1 MITTL
6 LLFISLHH
14 FHTTASKTL
23 YHVLTILINQAEY
36 NLAEMVPPSHIFSL
50 TGFFFMLRV
59 CSIRVGVPSHR
70 VAYTF
75 ARAAGVHHDAAMAKD
90 VLG

>member
-1 MITTL
+1 
-6 LLFISLHH
+6 
-14 FHTTASKTL
+14 
-23 YHVLTILINQAEY
+23 
-36 NLAEMVPPSHIFSL
+36 
-50 TGFFFMLRV
+50 MLRV